1 MVWGDHAQGVRK
13 LSQST
18 PVWML
23 EAEEAVEE
31 DPVLNVRVVV
41 LVAWM
46 SATRL
51 TRWSNRIGMKMTHWR
66 MCTGGASRR
75 GIPLAQ

>member
-1 MVWGDHAQGVRK
+1 MRIVWGDHAQGVRK

-31 DPVLNVRVVV
+31 EVVLNVRVVV

-51 TRWSNRIGMKMTHWR
+51 TKVVKQNWDEDDSLENVHWR
-66 MCTGGASRR
+66 R
-75 GIPLAQ
+75 LAW